1 MISYA
6 TLGTRD
12 PQRAGEFFDAVL
24 APLGL
29 QRSYANEDMV
39 GYKPSTPAGADS
51 ILWICKPFDGQPAT
65 VGNGSMLS
73 FAASTRAQVRA
84 VHEAALAAGG
94 QDEGAPGLREIYGPH
109 LYLTYF
115 RDLDG
120 NKLAVICRAADE

>member
-6 TLGTRD
+6 TLGTQD
-12 PQRAGEFFDAVL
+12 PRRAATFFDAVL

-29 QRSYANEDMV
+29 QQSYANEDMV
-39 GYKPSTPAGADS
+39 GYKPGEPAGAES
-51 ILWICKPFDGQPAT
+51 ILWVCKPFDGRPAT

-73 FAASTRAQVRA
+73 FAARSRAQVRA
-84 VHEAALAAGG
+84 VHAAALAAGG

-109 LYLTYF
+109 IYLAYF

-120 NKLAVICRAADE
+120 NKLAVICRAEGE

>member
-12 PQRAGEFFDAVL
+12 ARRAAAFFDAVL

-29 QRSYANEDMV
+29 QQSYANDDMV
-39 GYKPSTPAGADS
+39 GYKPAAPAGADS
-51 ILWICKPFDGQPAT
+51 ILWVCKPFDGQPAT

-73 FAASTRAQVRA
+73 FAAGSRAQVRA
-84 VHEAALAAGG
+84 VHAAALAAGG
-94 QDEGAPGLREIYGPH
+94 RDEGTPGLREIYGPNI
-109 LYLTYF
+109 YLAYF

-120 NKLAVICRAADE
+120 NKLAVICRATDE